1 VGPKDVKVS
10 FISTFPEESCI
21 NCTDSIINTR
31 NANNNTPATI
41 CFSFRAAILFVLYR
55 MSCSVNRFKAGGR
68 CSGDSSIKQ
77 KVGGLSMAD
86 IIAAREKQDM
96 MWSSKKIVE
105 TSIIPVSQK
114 QTDIDLILGIHPER
128 D

>member
-1 VGPKDVKVS
+1 
-10 FISTFPEESCI
+10 
-21 NCTDSIINTR
+21 
-31 NANNNTPATI
+31 
-41 CFSFRAAILFVLYR
+41 
-55 MSCSVNRFKAGGR
+55 
-68 CSGDSSIKQ
+68 
-77 KVGGLSMAD
+77 MAD